1 MGDALAV
8 AILTEKRFR
17 PEDFAF
23 LHPGGALGRRLTM
36 RVEDIMHTGEEVP
49 VVNQMAPMSDV
60 IMEMTRK
67 RLGATCVLKDDG
79 TLLGI
84 FTDGDLRR
92 ALERGMDFSK
102 TTAADVATRGPK
114 TIDAE
119 TLAARAI
126 NLMEMFNILVLP
138 VTNGNGKLTGIVHLH
153 DLLKSGIG
161 R

>member
-1 MGDALAV
+1 
-8 AILTEKRFR
+8 
-17 PEDFAF
+17 
-23 LHPGGALGRRLTM
+23 M
-36 RVEDIMHTGEEVP
+36 RVEDIMHTGDNVP
-49 VVNQMAPMSDV
+49 VVNRDAPMADV

-67 RLGATCVLKDDG
+67 RLGATCVLNGDG

-92 ALERGMDFSK
+92 TLERGLDFSR
-102 TTAADVATRGPK
+102 TTAADVATLGPK
-114 TIDAE
+114 TIDPE

-138 VTNGNGKLTGIVHLH
+138 VTNAEGKLLGIVHLH